1 MQYLT
6 IYLKGIAMGCADLV
20 PGVSGGTVAFIS
32 GIYERLLHAIKSIN
46 LSLLK
51 TLKNEGIGAAW
62 KQMDGTFLL
71 ALVGGILTSVFSFAK
86 LITAAIEKYPA
97 LLWSFFFGLVL
108 ASAWYV
114 MNIVI
119 KENKAAKALEKVE
132 PLNTGGFNII
142 ALLTFIIGIVLAYI
156 STTYTPEEVKL
167 EDMSYFMFFVAGAIA
182 ICAMILPGIS
192 GSFILLLMGMY
203 TPVLEAVKGLKIDLL
218 ICFALGCGVGIL
230 AFSHV
235 LSWMLS
241 KFRSITLALIA
252 GFLLGSLNKVWPW
265 QNIAGTRINS
275 KGLEVPSGYTNVMP
289 SEYTIGDPMLV
300 WCIIA
305 IVLGF
310 SIILIV
316 EKISANKAAKTEKI

>member
-1 MQYLT
+1 MQYLS

-86 LITAAIEKYPA
+86 VITAAIEKYPA

-119 KENKAAKALEKVE
+119 KENKAAKALGKVE
-132 PLNTGGFNII
+132 PLNSGGFNII
-142 ALLTFIIGIVLAYI
+142 ALLTFIIGIVLA
-156 STTYTPEEVKL
+156 
-167 EDMSYFMFFVAGAIA
+167 
-182 ICAMILPGIS
+182 
-192 GSFILLLMGMY
+192 
-203 TPVLEAVKGLKIDLL
+203 
-218 ICFALGCGVGIL
+218 
-230 AFSHV
+230 
-235 LSWMLS
+235 
-241 KFRSITLALIA
+241 
-252 GFLLGSLNKVWPW
+252 GF
-265 QNIAGTRINS
+265 
-275 KGLEVPSGYTNVMP
+275 
-289 SEYTIGDPMLV
+289 
-300 WCIIA
+300 
-305 IVLGF
+305 
-310 SIILIV
+310 
-316 EKISANKAAKTEKI
+316 